1 MYLNI
6 DHNLLVAS
14 SSLVCLMYANANAS
28 CSCYNFLFLYLYY
41 NILHDI
47 NIQHHTTTTLYD
59 TIIHYAFYT
68 VGTITITVTLNLK

>member
-28 CSCYNFLFLYLYY
+28 CYNFLFLYLYY

-47 NIQHHTTTTLYD
+47 NIILLLNYTTTLY
-59 TIIHYAFYT
+59 IMHFI
-68 VGTITITVTLNLK
+68 GTITITVTLTLT